1 MPRVSLSP
9 IWHLAVLLQGTGWGV
24 YFLTCAWMLHA
35 DKVSPVSFVPLTYSR
50 KKAEL
55 LPAALGRI
63 YHF

>member
-35 DKVSPVSFVPLTYSR
+35 DSVSRELCAVYVQQ
-50 KKAEL
+50 KK
-55 LPAALGRI
+55 G
-63 YHF
+63 